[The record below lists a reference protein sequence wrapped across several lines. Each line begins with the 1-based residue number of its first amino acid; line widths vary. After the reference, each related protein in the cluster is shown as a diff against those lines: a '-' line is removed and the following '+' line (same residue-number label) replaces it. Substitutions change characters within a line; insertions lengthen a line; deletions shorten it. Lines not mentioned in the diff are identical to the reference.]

1 MTAWAWF
8 SARTAR
14 ERALIAGAAV
24 LALCLGLWFASGA
37 ARQAR
42 HTAESEWL
50 AAEKTLEAAQRL
62 KHDGKRDQLRPHLE
76 GRAEKI
82 GVTLDIAESGGQIV
96 LTVAAAPTTTLLPF
110 LAELDSEGLGP
121 TAVTIVENADATVQM
136 SATMPITGNASP

>member
-42 HTAESEWL
+42 HGAEGEWL
-50 AAEKTLEAAQRL
+50 AAQATLEAAQRL
-62 KHDGKRDQLRPHLE
+62 KARGGRGRIGQELRDE
-76 GRAEKI
+76 AEQAGL
-82 GVTLDIAESGGQIV
+82 GVEIAESGNQID
-96 LTVAAAPTTTLLPF
+96 LTVAAVPTTALLPF
-110 LAELDSEGLGP
+110 LAQLDTDGLGP
-121 TAVTIVENADATVQM
+121 AAFTVVENADATLQM
-136 SATMPITGNASP
+136 SATFPAQANRSP

>member
-42 HTAESEWL
+42 HGAEAGWL
-50 AAEKTLEAAQRL
+50 AAEETLEAAQRL
-62 KHDGKRDQLRPHLE
+62 KARGGSGRIGQALRDE
-76 GRAEKI
+76 AEQSGI
-82 GVTLDIAESGGQIV
+82 GVEIAESGDQID
-96 LTVAAAPTTTLLPF
+96 LTVAAARTTALLPF
-110 LAELDSEGLGP
+110 LAQLDTDGLGP
-121 TAVTIVENADATVQM
+121 AAFTIVENADATLQM
-136 SATMPITGNASP
+136 SATLPEPANRTP